1 MLKEKATGNSGDVM
15 EGCESQDN
23 SHHFVSVQE
32 LL

>member
-1 MLKEKATGNSGDVM
+1 MLEEEAIGNSGDVT

-23 SHHFVSVQE
+23 SHHFLSVQE